1 MSKEEKDII
10 DDLKQGAENGSLF
23 SSLWGMLSK
32 RAKYVLFATIGLPV
46 GGGVG
51 GGAYLYNSGA
61 DLLVNITKP
70 AFERA
75 GFVIIPDS
83 LSFPKKVEHNVYVAA
98 IKRSNHL
105 SARIDTLEWK
115 DTYQQGVNHYFLTS
129 TCDTTTV
136 NNKLV
141 YSNCYGDRVIEHEF
155 KGRKLIYVLD
165 SYGGKY
171 YIEPFQWQ
179 LNKGESNNVEVK

>member
-98 IKRSNHL
+98 IKMVPIRVIFKIGKST
-105 SARIDTLEWK
+105 R
-115 DTYQQGVNHYFLTS
+115 YFLPNV
-129 TCDTTTV
+129 CGIY
-136 NNKLV
+136 K
-141 YSNCYGDRVIEHEF
+141 RV
-155 KGRKLIYVLD
+155 R
-165 SYGGKY
+165 
-171 YIEPFQWQ
+171 
-179 LNKGESNNVEVK
+179 